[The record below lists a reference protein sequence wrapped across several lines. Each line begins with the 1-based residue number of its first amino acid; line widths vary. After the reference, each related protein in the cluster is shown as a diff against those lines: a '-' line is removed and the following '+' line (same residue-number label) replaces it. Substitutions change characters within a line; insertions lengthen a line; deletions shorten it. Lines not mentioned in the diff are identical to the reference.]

1 MFLSNNNATA
11 QADIFTNPSLTLHV
25 PVSPPHLPTAPD
37 TRYTVW
43 LHAKTGKHEGD
54 SSETLSFR
62 TDVGGPSEP
71 LLTNVTC
78 RADTSI
84 LVRWRRPRQLRGSID
99 FYYVMF
105 RGEYDSDL
113 ERVQIETDAE
123 VTEDQ
128 VGVIFFF
135 LSTNILALEDGY
147 VARDG
152 YVANS
157 MRKRPVPDMPPSQFS
172 VRLVCVVNM
181 SNEH

>member
-1 MFLSNNNATA
+1 M
-11 QADIFTNPSLTLHV
+11 PY
-25 PVSPPHLPTAPD
+25 

-54 SSETLSFR
+54 RSETLSFR

-113 ERVQIETDAE
+113 EQVQIETAVSVEHEE
-123 VTEDQ
+123 VRET
-128 VGVIFFF
+128 
-135 LSTNILALEDGY
+135 LEMTIKY
-147 VARDG
+147 AW
-152 YVANS
+152 
-157 MRKRPVPDMPPSQFS
+157 K
-172 VRLVCVVNM
+172 
-181 SNEH
+181 